1 MSDDWTVDIPLRT
14 PADRPASKDKTETRG
29 TVLGRSA
36 LLVTEGTSIRL
47 MVSGFPGKDEAL
59 AACPHICFGLR
70 YMSLQTPIAVRFNL
84 TPQDVVFSPDPREAA
99 RNISKSFGGAD
110 FGAEVHGIMQDG
122 APAIYPT
129 GQKVLMLSGGEV
141 SFTITGMGKPDQ
153 ALRWIDEGAA
163 SGTELQ
169 HLPEDLDTA
178 IELFNLAGFET
189 SPRAAFIVH
198 CTALEQLFKPQPVD
212 ESTRQEIESMET
224 ALTKKAAD
232 ATSDEESRM
241 FQRLKGR
248 LGNLKRY
255 SIASSVQEGVAG
267 ILAPHSPKQAETII
281 EEVRAIYSVRHDLAH
296 AGRAE
301 LGDAPRKLQE
311 ILKKVLIVR
320 LGVQKL
326 DDGGAKEK
334 WNYTA

>member
-1 MSDDWTVDIPLRT
+1 MNDDWTVDIPLRT

-29 TVLGRSA
+29 TVLGRPA
-36 LLVTEGTSIRL
+36 VLVTEGTSIRL
-47 MVSGFPGKDEAL
+47 KVSGFPGKGEAL

-70 YMSLQTPIAVRFNL
+70 YISLQTPIAVRFNL

-99 RNISKSFGGAD
+99 RNVSKTFGGAN
-110 FGAEVHGIMQDG
+110 FGDEVHGIMQDG

-153 ALRWIDEGAA
+153 ALPSIDEGAA
-163 SGTELQ
+163 SGVEHQ
-169 HLPEDLDTA
+169 NLPDDLDTA

-198 CTALEQLFKPQPVD
+198 CTALEQLFKPLPVD
-212 ESTRQEIESMET
+212 DIARQEIESMEA
-224 ALTKKAAD
+224 ALTKKAVD
-232 ATSDEESRM
+232 ATSEGQRRM
-241 FQRLKGR
+241 FERLKGR

-255 SIASSVQEGVAG
+255 SIASSVQEGVARL
-267 ILAPHSPKQAETII
+267 LAPLNQKQAETII
-281 EEVRAIYSVRHDLAH
+281 EELRAIYRVRHDLAH

-301 LGDAPRKLQE
+301 LGDAPRRLQS
-311 ILKKVLIVR
+311 ILKEVLIAR
-320 LGVQKL
+320 LGVQKMN
-326 DDGGAKEK
+326 DGEPKET
-334 WNYTA
+334 WNYNA